1 MITGTD
7 LLQALPV
14 AVYTTDAEGRITF
27 YNEAAA
33 ELWGHRPELGTSHW
47 CGSWRL
53 YWPDGRSLPHDE
65 CPMAVAL
72 KEGRPVRGLEAIAER
87 PDGTRVRFLPFP
99 TPLCDGAGRLTGAI
113 NLLMDVSERHE
124 ASLQSARLAA
134 IVESSDDAIV
144 SKTLEGRITSWNEG
158 AARIFGYDASEIVGK
173 SITTIIPSELHAEEE
188 QILAKLKQGERIDHY
203 ETVRVAR
210 DGRRLHVSIS
220 VSPLRDKFSTIIGA
234 SKIGRDIT
242 ERKEAEKLQNILTNE
257 LVHRIKNTLATVQAI
272 ATQSLL
278 RARSPADF
286 VAGFSGRVQA
296 LAKAHTLLTKTMM
309 QGADV
314 ISLVNEQVL
323 LGGADDNRVSCSGP
337 ALMLG
342 AQETLHLGLI
352 LHELATNARK
362 FGSLSMPQGRLSV
375 SWQLRTNGAR
385 GLLMSWKETG
395 GPEVKP
401 PAAPGFGSALIEQ
414 TLRNHGGEASLSYDA
429 KGFTCE
435 ITLPIANSDA
445 AADME
450 PGAPIIEVARRPVLQ
465 RDERSPTLS
474 GKRILLIEDEPLVS
488 MDIESILSGAGCAVQ
503 GPAGNIEEAKRL
515 IEEGEYDAAL
525 VDANLE
531 GHPIDEIAEL
541 LKRQECPFAF
551 VTGYGRE
558 ALPAGFR
565 NAALVAKP
573 YSREQLL
580 ATLEL
585 LVSGRADLVHLQEKL
600 TRMQPE
606 AV

>member
-1 MITGTD
+1 MSTGTD

-53 YWPDGRSLPHDE
+53 YRPDGTPLPHDE

-99 TPLCDGAGRLTGAI
+99 TPLRNASGQLTGAV
-113 NLLMDVSERHE
+113 NLLMDVSDRHE

-134 IVESSDDAIV
+134 IVESSDDAII
-144 SKTLEGRITSWNEG
+144 SKTLQGRITSWNEG
-158 AARIFGYDASEIVGK
+158 AARIFGYDASEMLGE
-173 SITTIIPSELHAEEE
+173 SITRIIPPELYTEEE
-188 QILAKLKQGERIDHY
+188 EILAKLKQGEHIDHY
-203 ETVRVAR
+203 ETVRVAK

-220 VSPLRDKFSTIIGA
+220 ISPLHDRFGTVIGA

-242 ERKEAEKLQNILTNE
+242 ERKEAEKLQAILTNE

-286 VAGFSGRVQA
+286 VTGFSGRVQA

-309 QGADV
+309 QGVDV
-314 ISLVNEQVL
+314 MGLVNEQVL
-323 LGGADDNRVSCSGP
+323 LGGQDDNRIACSGP
-337 ALMLG
+337 ALVLG
-342 AQETLHLGLI
+342 AQDTLHLGLI

-362 FGSLSMPQGRLSV
+362 FGSLSVPQGRLSV
-375 SWQLRTNGAR
+375 SWQLRSNGAR
-385 GLLMSWKETG
+385 ALLLWWKESG
-395 GPEVKP
+395 GPEVKS
-401 PAAPGFGSALIEQ
+401 PATPGFGSLLIEQ
-414 TLRNHGGEASLSYDA
+414 TLRSHGGEASLNYDV

-435 ITLPIANSDA
+435 ITLPIAQNDA
-445 AADME
+445 AAQIE
-450 PGAPIIEVARRPVLQ
+450 LEAAPIDIARQPALQ
-465 RDERSPTLS
+465 RDDRSPGLS

-488 MDIESILSGAGCAVQ
+488 MDIESILSAAGCAIH
-503 GPAGNIEEAKRL
+503 GPAGNIQEAKRL
-515 IEEGEYDAAL
+515 IDEGEYDAAL

-541 LKRQECPFAF
+541 LKQRGCPFAF
-551 VTGYGRE
+551 VSGYGRE

-565 NAALVAKP
+565 TAVLVAKP
-573 YSREQLL
+573 YSRNQLL
-580 ATLEL
+580 ATVEL
-585 LVSGRADLVHLQEKL
+585 LVSPRAELMRPQDNL